1 MNKHNKEIIFVNLT
15 LINSHKDKQEI
26 KAKKKINYSSL
37 KNNTNKLIVPA
48 KISALI
54 NLSFNIFIIGN

>member
-15 LINSHKDKQEI
+15 LINSQKDKQEI
-26 KAKKKINYSSL
+26 KAKKKIKYSSL
-37 KNNTNKLIVPA
+37 KNNINKLIVPA

>member
-15 LINSHKDKQEI
+15 LINSQKDKQEI
-26 KAKKKINYSSL
+26 KAKKKIRYSSL
-37 KNNTNKLIVPA
+37 KNNINKLIVPA

>member
-1 MNKHNKEIIFVNLT
+1 MNKHSKEIIFVNLT
-15 LINSHKDKQEI
+15 LINSQKDKQEI
-26 KAKKKINYSSL
+26 KAKKKIKYSSL
-37 KNNTNKLIVPA
+37 KNNINKLIVPA

>member
-15 LINSHKDKQEI
+15 LINSQKDKQEI
-26 KAKKKINYSSL
+26 KAKKKIKYSSL
-37 KNNTNKLIVPA
+37 KNNINKLIVPA

-54 NLSFNIFIIGN
+54 NLSFNIFIIEN